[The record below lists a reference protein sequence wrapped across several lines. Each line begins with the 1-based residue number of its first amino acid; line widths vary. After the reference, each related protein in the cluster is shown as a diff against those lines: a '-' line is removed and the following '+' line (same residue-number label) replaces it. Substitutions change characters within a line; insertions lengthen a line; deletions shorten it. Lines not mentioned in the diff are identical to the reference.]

1 MTYILQTRFQDELP
15 HRKDYLFQTFHLY
28 FVEIHRAADFIELHS
43 FPFVE
48 DNIILLYGHAP
59 WVVRYFNRYGSIH
72 QKKLKIINSCY
83 PDRIVPLL
91 NQRLVFYSKV
101 NADGVNDCYDGDTY
115 GFAFPI
121 TNSELDAFNCAQLP
135 FEQQIAF
142 AYERVA

>member
-1 MTYILQTRFQDELP
+1 MTYILQTSFRDELP
-15 HRKDYLFQTFHLY
+15 HRREYLFQTFHRY
-28 FVEIHRAADFIELHS
+28 FVEIRRTEDFIELHS

-48 DNIILLYGHAP
+48 DNIILLYGHAH
-59 WVVRYFNRYGSIH
+59 WVVHYFNRYGSIH
-72 QKKLKIINSCY
+72 KKKLKIINSCY
-83 PDRIVPLL
+83 PDKIVPLL
-91 NQRLVFYSKV
+91 NQRSVFYSKV

-121 TNSELDAFNCAQLP
+121 TDSELDAFNCAQLP